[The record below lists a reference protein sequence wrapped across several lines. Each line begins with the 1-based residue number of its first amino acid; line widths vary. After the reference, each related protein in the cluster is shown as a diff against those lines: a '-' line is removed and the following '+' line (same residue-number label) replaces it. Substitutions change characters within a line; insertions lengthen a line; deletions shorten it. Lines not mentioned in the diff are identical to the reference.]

1 MKDLFKD
8 RISTNESLQDLFGSG
23 IGWNRVK
30 NWDRLFDKKKI
41 TEYRE
46 EIKKF
51 AKDTNYVTKDLASF
65 KQYMV
70 DNGKAVTGFQRATKA
85 ADSALKTLGA
95 AIGSMAAMWAIG
107 EVLSAVFTGID
118 SLLNQASNISEKAEG
133 FASTMDAFNSS
144 VKKGSSQIDDLA
156 NKYEKLSE
164 GVDNSGN
171 NVSLT
176 AEQYSEYKDTVSKL
190 SDIMPDHISLLNA
203 QGEKI
208 GFVGGK
214 LKDVNKEYREYL
226 KNQATSLLNDEDE
239 NGNSYKDTLDDYD
252 IQSANASS
260 GRQGTGYS
268 FRQGLASA
276 SWMEF
281 LPKSFRDK
289 YLKATNADIVN
300 DIFGTEDAYTT
311 QQKIDV
317 LNKLKGKQKK
327 DWQTILNDSDD
338 WDSKEANIVENALD
352 IDVDKLDEYTDDQ
365 LSQLLK
371 TKIDNFQSQL
381 DTKANNISRLIARR
395 NN

>member
-1 MKDLFKD
+1 MKENTQGL
-8 RISTNESLQDLFGSG
+8 TL
-23 IGWNRVK
+23 
-30 NWDRLFDKKKI
+30 
-41 TEYRE
+41 
-46 EIKKF
+46 
-51 AKDTNYVTKDLASF
+51 
-65 KQYMV
+65 
-70 DNGKAVTGFQRATKA
+70 FQRAGKA
-85 ADSALKTLGA
+85 AGNAIKSIGA
-95 AIGSMAAMWAIG
+95 AIGSMAATWAIG

-144 VKKGSSQIDDLA
+144 VKEGSSQIDDLA

-164 GVDNSGN
+164 GVDSSGN

-190 SDIMPDHISLLNA
+190 SDIMPDHISLLNT

-208 GFVGGK
+208 GFVGDK

-252 IQSANASS
+252 IQSATASS

-276 SWMEF
+276 GWIEF

-289 YLKATNADIVN
+289 YLSATNADIVN

-338 WDSKEANIVENALD
+338 WDSKEANIVEDALD

-381 DTKANNISRLIARR
+381 DTKANNIAKGVSAMLVSDDDFDGLDESLQ
-395 NN
+395 NNIC